1 MYRQPGLHKCQG
13 LVETPLAAL
22 LPMLAAEVLMGCFP
36 HHRVKYE
43 KRANGGKN
51 HETTGDFFPS
61 TLEFILIRK
70 KANMV
75 TSPGCAVTRMS

>member
-1 MYRQPGLHKCQG
+1 MYRQPGLRKCQG

-43 KRANGGKN
+43 KRAMVGKIMKL
-51 HETTGDFFPS
+51 
-61 TLEFILIRK
+61 LEISSLLPWNLFLSEK
-70 KANMV
+70 KQ
-75 TSPGCAVTRMS
+75 TW